1 MTGYELV
8 FITVP
13 TLSEEDLAV
22 VLKKIKKTLTGF
34 DGKLIHE
41 YVWGRR
47 RLAYEI
53 AGNDFGLYHAWYF
66 TGSGKTVDEL
76 QRQFGY
82 SDDVLR
88 NQIVKTDDLDA
99 DAAFLH
105 NLIPPKEETVQKDGI
120 QEKSAENS
128 AKFVEHA
135 ETKAE
140 TKSEDKAETKSED
153 KAETKSED
161 KAETKSEDKA
171 EIKSEDK
178 AEIKSEDKAEEL
190 SDDTAKDKTVAVDA

>member
-13 TLSEEDLAV
+13 NLSEVDLEV
-22 VLKKIKKTLTGF
+22 VLKKIKKILTEF

-82 SDDVLR
+82 SDDILR
-88 NQIVKTDDLDA
+88 NQIVQSDDIDA
-99 DAAFLH
+99 DATFLH
-105 NLIPPKEETVQKDGI
+105 YLIPPKEETLDKEEV
-120 QEKSAENS
+120 QEKSAES
-128 AKFVEHA
+128 AKKIVEQNEINSEIETIPEKNKAVTKGKNEIESEEEALDLVNDTMKNKATA
-135 ETKAE
+135 ED
-140 TKSEDKAETKSED
+140 S
-153 KAETKSED
+153 
-161 KAETKSEDKA
+161 
-171 EIKSEDK
+171 
-178 AEIKSEDKAEEL
+178 
-190 SDDTAKDKTVAVDA
+190 

>member
-8 FITVP
+8 FITTP
-13 TLSEEDLAV
+13 TLSEDDLAV
-22 VLKKIKKTLTGF
+22 VLKKFKKNLTGYG
-34 DGKLIHE
+34 GKLIHE

-53 AGNDFGLYHAWYF
+53 AGNDFGVYHVWYF

-99 DAAFLH
+99 EAAFLH
-105 NLIPPKEETVQKDGI
+105 NLIPPKEEIAEKEPV
-120 QEKSAENS
+120 QEKPTENATDVAE
-128 AKFVEHA
+128 KVETKTEA
-135 ETKAE
+135 ETVPEKNEAE
-140 TKSEDKAETKSED
+140 TVEKVEIESEDKTD
-153 KAETKSED
+153 
-161 KAETKSEDKA
+161 
-171 EIKSEDK
+171 
-178 AEIKSEDKAEEL
+178 EL
-190 SDDTAKDKTVAVDA
+190 ADDTGKDKTEAVDA

>member
-22 VLKKIKKTLTGF
+22 VLKKIKKTLTEF

-53 AGNDFGLYHAWYF
+53 TGNDFGVYHAWYF

-105 NLIPPKEETVQKDGI
+105 NLIPPKDETAEKEEVQEKITENATKVVEQVETKTITETVP
-120 QEKSAENS
+120 EKN
-128 AKFVEHA
+128 
-135 ETKAE
+135 KAE
-140 TKSEDKAETKSED
+140 SVEKTETESENKTEDKVED
-153 KAETKSED
+153 LK
-161 KAETKSEDKA
+161 
-171 EIKSEDK
+171 
-178 AEIKSEDKAEEL
+178 
-190 SDDTAKDKTVAVDA
+190 DDTGKDKTESVDA

>member
-8 FITVP
+8 FITAP
-13 TLSEEDLAV
+13 TLSEDDLAV
-22 VLKKIKKTLTGF
+22 VLKKFKKSLTEF

-53 AGNDFGLYHAWYF
+53 AGNDFGVYHAWYF

-88 NQIVKTDDLDA
+88 NQIVKADDLDA
-99 DAAFLH
+99 EAAFLH
-105 NLIPPKEETVQKDGI
+105 NLIPPKEETAEKEEV
-120 QEKSAENS
+120 QEKSTEKATKVAEQ
-128 AKFVEHA
+128 A
-135 ETKAE
+135 ETKTETETVPEKNEAE
-140 TKSEDKAETKSED
+140 TVEKVETESEDKV
-153 KAETKSED
+153 
-161 KAETKSEDKA
+161 
-171 EIKSEDK
+171 
-178 AEIKSEDKAEEL
+178 EEL
-190 SDDTAKDKTVAVDA
+190 ADDAVKDKTEAADA

>member
-8 FITVP
+8 FITAP
-13 TLSEEDLAV
+13 TLSEDDLAV
-22 VLKKIKKTLTGF
+22 VLKKFKKSLTEF

-53 AGNDFGLYHAWYF
+53 AGNDFGVYHAWYF

-105 NLIPPKEETVQKDGI
+105 NLIPPKEETAEKEEVQ
-120 QEKSAENS
+120 ERSAENET
-128 AKFVEHA
+128 KVVE
-135 ETKAE
+135 KAE
-140 TKSEDKAETKSED
+140 TKTETETVPEKNKAETVEKPATESEDKA
-153 KAETKSED
+153 
-161 KAETKSEDKA
+161 
-171 EIKSEDK
+171 
-178 AEIKSEDKAEEL
+178 EDKAEEL
-190 SDDTAKDKTVAVDA
+190 TDDTGKDKTEAVDA

>member
-8 FITVP
+8 FITTP
-13 TLSEEDLAV
+13 TLSEDDLAV
-22 VLKKIKKTLTGF
+22 VLKKFKKDLTGYG
-34 DGKLIHE
+34 GKLIHE

-53 AGNDFGLYHAWYF
+53 AGNDFGVYHVWYF

-99 DAAFLH
+99 EAAFLH
-105 NLIPPKEETVQKDGI
+105 NLIPPKEEIAEKEPV
-120 QEKSAENS
+120 QEKPAEN
-128 AKFVEHA
+128 ATDVAEKVETKTEA
-135 ETKAE
+135 ETVPEKNEAE
-140 TKSEDKAETKSED
+140 TVEKVEIESEDKTD
-153 KAETKSED
+153 
-161 KAETKSEDKA
+161 
-171 EIKSEDK
+171 
-178 AEIKSEDKAEEL
+178 EL
-190 SDDTAKDKTVAVDA
+190 ADDTGKDKTEAVDA

>member
-8 FITVP
+8 FITTP
-13 TLSEEDLAV
+13 TLSEDDLAV
-22 VLKKIKKTLTGF
+22 VLKKFKKNLTGYG
-34 DGKLIHE
+34 GKLIHE

-53 AGNDFGLYHAWYF
+53 AGNDFGVYHVWYF

-99 DAAFLH
+99 EAAFLH
-105 NLIPPKEETVQKDGI
+105 NLIPPKEEIAEKEPV
-120 QEKSAENS
+120 QEKPAEN
-128 AKFVEHA
+128 ATDVAEKVETKTEA
-135 ETKAE
+135 ETVPEKNEAE
-140 TKSEDKAETKSED
+140 TVEKVEIESEDKGD
-153 KAETKSED
+153 
-161 KAETKSEDKA
+161 
-171 EIKSEDK
+171 
-178 AEIKSEDKAEEL
+178 EL
-190 SDDTAKDKTVAVDA
+190 ADDTGKDKTETVDA

>member
-8 FITVP
+8 FITTP
-13 TLSEEDLAV
+13 TISEDDLAV
-22 VLKKIKKTLTGF
+22 VLKKFKKNLTGYG
-34 DGKLIHE
+34 GKLIHE

-53 AGNDFGLYHAWYF
+53 AGNDFGVYHVWYF

-99 DAAFLH
+99 EAAFLH
-105 NLIPPKEETVQKDGI
+105 NLIPPKEEIAEKEPV
-120 QEKSAENS
+120 QEKPAEN
-128 AKFVEHA
+128 ATDVAEKVETKTEA
-135 ETKAE
+135 ETVPEKNEAE
-140 TKSEDKAETKSED
+140 TVEKVETESEDKAD
-153 KAETKSED
+153 
-161 KAETKSEDKA
+161 
-171 EIKSEDK
+171 
-178 AEIKSEDKAEEL
+178 EL
-190 SDDTAKDKTVAVDA
+190 ADDTGKDKTEAVDA

>member
-8 FITVP
+8 FITTP
-13 TLSEEDLAV
+13 TLSEDDLAV
-22 VLKKIKKTLTGF
+22 VLKKFKKNLTGYG
-34 DGKLIHE
+34 GKLIHE

-53 AGNDFGLYHAWYF
+53 AGNDFGVYHVWYF

-99 DAAFLH
+99 EAAFLH
-105 NLIPPKEETVQKDGI
+105 NLIPPKEEIAEKEPV
-120 QEKSAENS
+120 QEKPAEN
-128 AKFVEHA
+128 ATDVAEKVETKNEA
-135 ETKAE
+135 ETVPEKNEAE
-140 TKSEDKAETKSED
+140 TVEKVEIESEDKAD
-153 KAETKSED
+153 
-161 KAETKSEDKA
+161 
-171 EIKSEDK
+171 
-178 AEIKSEDKAEEL
+178 EL
-190 SDDTAKDKTVAVDA
+190 SDDTGKDKTEAVDA

>member
-22 VLKKIKKTLTGF
+22 VLKKIKKTLNEF

-47 RLAYEI
+47 RLAYQI
-53 AGNDFGLYHAWYF
+53 AGNDFGVYHAWYF

-99 DAAFLH
+99 EAAFLH
-105 NLIPPKEETVQKDGI
+105 NLIPPKEETAEKEEVK
-120 QEKSAENS
+120 EKSAEN
-128 AKFVEHA
+128 ATEVVKQA
-135 ETKAE
+135 ETKTETETVPEKNEAE
-140 TKSEDKAETKSED
+140 TVEIVETESEDKK
-153 KAETKSED
+153 
-161 KAETKSEDKA
+161 
-171 EIKSEDK
+171 
-178 AEIKSEDKAEEL
+178 EEL
-190 SDDTAKDKTVAVDA
+190 ADDAGKDKTEAVDA

>member
-8 FITVP
+8 FITTP
-13 TLSEEDLAV
+13 TLSEDDLAV
-22 VLKKIKKTLTGF
+22 VLKKFKKNLTGYG
-34 DGKLIHE
+34 GKLIHE

-53 AGNDFGLYHAWYF
+53 AGNDFGVYHVWYF

-99 DAAFLH
+99 EAAFLH
-105 NLIPPKEETVQKDGI
+105 NLIPPKEEIAEKEPV
-120 QEKSAENS
+120 QEKPAEN
-128 AKFVEHA
+128 ATDVAEKVETKTEA
-135 ETKAE
+135 ETVPEKNEVE
-140 TKSEDKAETKSED
+140 TVEKVEIESEDKGD
-153 KAETKSED
+153 
-161 KAETKSEDKA
+161 
-171 EIKSEDK
+171 
-178 AEIKSEDKAEEL
+178 EL
-190 SDDTAKDKTVAVDA
+190 ADDTGKDKTEAVDA

>member
-22 VLKKIKKTLTGF
+22 VLKKIKKTLTEF

-53 AGNDFGLYHAWYF
+53 AGNDFGVYHAWYF

-105 NLIPPKEETVQKDGI
+105 NLIPPKEESPEKEEV
-120 QEKSAENS
+120 QEKSAENET
-128 AKFVEHA
+128 KVVE
-135 ETKAE
+135 KAE
-140 TKSEDKAETKSED
+140 TKTETETVPEKNKAETVEKTETESETESENKAED
-153 KAETKSED
+153 KV
-161 KAETKSEDKA
+161 
-171 EIKSEDK
+171 
-178 AEIKSEDKAEEL
+178 EEL
-190 SDDTAKDKTVAVDA
+190 TDDTGKDKTEAVDA

>member
-8 FITVP
+8 FITTP
-13 TLSEEDLAV
+13 TLSEDDLAV
-22 VLKKIKKTLTGF
+22 VLKKFKKNLTGYG
-34 DGKLIHE
+34 GKLIHE

-53 AGNDFGLYHAWYF
+53 DGNDFGVYHVWYF

-99 DAAFLH
+99 EAAFLH
-105 NLIPPKEETVQKDGI
+105 NLIPPKEEIAEKEPV
-120 QEKSAENS
+120 QEKPAEN
-128 AKFVEHA
+128 ATDVAEKVETKTEA
-135 ETKAE
+135 ETVPEKNEAE
-140 TKSEDKAETKSED
+140 TVEKVEIESEDKTD
-153 KAETKSED
+153 
-161 KAETKSEDKA
+161 
-171 EIKSEDK
+171 
-178 AEIKSEDKAEEL
+178 EL
-190 SDDTAKDKTVAVDA
+190 ADDTGKDKTEAVDA

>member
-22 VLKKIKKTLTGF
+22 VLKKIKKTLTEF

-53 AGNDFGLYHAWYF
+53 AGNDFGVYHAWYF

-105 NLIPPKEETVQKDGI
+105 NLIPPKEETSEKVEV
-120 QEKSAENS
+120 QEKTADNATKVVEQAE
-128 AKFVEHA
+128 AKT
-135 ETKAE
+135 ETVPEKNKAE
-140 TKSEDKAETKSED
+140 TVEKPATESEDKA
-153 KAETKSED
+153 
-161 KAETKSEDKA
+161 
-171 EIKSEDK
+171 
-178 AEIKSEDKAEEL
+178 EDKAEEL
-190 SDDTAKDKTVAVDA
+190 TDDTGKDKTEAVDA

>member
-8 FITVP
+8 FITAP

-22 VLKKIKKTLTGF
+22 VLNKFKKTITEF

-53 AGNDFGLYHAWYF
+53 AGNDFGVYQAWYF

-76 QRQFGY
+76 HRQFGY

-99 DAAFLH
+99 EAAFLH
-105 NLIPPKEETVQKDGI
+105 NLIPPKEETAEKEEVK
-120 QEKSAENS
+120 EKSAEN
-128 AKFVEHA
+128 ATEVVKQA
-135 ETKAE
+135 ETETETETVPEKNEAE
-140 TKSEDKAETKSED
+140 TVEIVETESEDKK
-153 KAETKSED
+153 
-161 KAETKSEDKA
+161 
-171 EIKSEDK
+171 
-178 AEIKSEDKAEEL
+178 EEL
-190 SDDTAKDKTVAVDA
+190 ADDAGKDKTEAVDA

>member
-8 FITVP
+8 FITTP
-13 TLSEEDLAV
+13 TLSEDDLAV
-22 VLKKIKKTLTGF
+22 VLKKFKKNLTGYG
-34 DGKLIHE
+34 GKLIHE

-53 AGNDFGLYHAWYF
+53 AGNDFGVYHVWYF

-99 DAAFLH
+99 EAAFLH
-105 NLIPPKEETVQKDGI
+105 NLIPPKEEIAEKEPV
-120 QEKSAENS
+120 QEKPAEN
-128 AKFVEHA
+128 ATDVAEKVETKTEA
-135 ETKAE
+135 ETVPEKNEAE
-140 TKSEDKAETKSED
+140 TVEKVEIESEDKAD
-153 KAETKSED
+153 
-161 KAETKSEDKA
+161 
-171 EIKSEDK
+171 
-178 AEIKSEDKAEEL
+178 EL
-190 SDDTAKDKTVAVDA
+190 ADDTGKDKTEAVDA

>member
-8 FITVP
+8 FITTP
-13 TLSEEDLAV
+13 TLSEDDLAV
-22 VLKKIKKTLTGF
+22 VLKKFKKNLTGYG
-34 DGKLIHE
+34 GKLIHE

-53 AGNDFGLYHAWYF
+53 AGNDFGVYHVWYF

-99 DAAFLH
+99 EAAFLH
-105 NLIPPKEETVQKDGI
+105 NLIPPKEEIAEKETVQ
-120 QEKSAENS
+120 EKPAENATDVAEKVE
-128 AKFVEHA
+128 AKTEA
-135 ETKAE
+135 ETVPEKNEAE
-140 TKSEDKAETKSED
+140 TVEKVEIESEDKGD
-153 KAETKSED
+153 
-161 KAETKSEDKA
+161 
-171 EIKSEDK
+171 
-178 AEIKSEDKAEEL
+178 EL
-190 SDDTAKDKTVAVDA
+190 ADDTGKDKTEAVDA

>member
-8 FITVP
+8 FITTP
-13 TLSEEDLAV
+13 TLSEDDLAV
-22 VLKKIKKTLTGF
+22 VLKKFKKNLTGYG
-34 DGKLIHE
+34 GKLIHE

-53 AGNDFGLYHAWYF
+53 AGNDFGVYHVWYF

-99 DAAFLH
+99 EAAFLH
-105 NLIPPKEETVQKDGI
+105 NLIPPKEEIAEKEPV
-120 QEKSAENS
+120 QEKPAEN
-128 AKFVEHA
+128 ATDVAEKVEIKTEA
-135 ETKAE
+135 ETVPEKNELE
-140 TKSEDKAETKSED
+140 TVEKVEIESEDKAD
-153 KAETKSED
+153 
-161 KAETKSEDKA
+161 
-171 EIKSEDK
+171 
-178 AEIKSEDKAEEL
+178 EL
-190 SDDTAKDKTVAVDA
+190 ADDTGKDKTEAVDA

>member
-8 FITVP
+8 FITTP
-13 TLSEEDLAV
+13 TLSEDDLAV
-22 VLKKIKKTLTGF
+22 VLKKFKKNLTGYG
-34 DGKLIHE
+34 GKLIHE

-53 AGNDFGLYHAWYF
+53 AGNDFGVYHVWYF

-99 DAAFLH
+99 EAAFLH
-105 NLIPPKEETVQKDGI
+105 NLIPPKEEIAEKEPV
-120 QEKSAENS
+120 QEKPAEN
-128 AKFVEHA
+128 ATDVAEKVETKNEA
-135 ETKAE
+135 ETVPEKNEVE
-140 TKSEDKAETKSED
+140 TVEKVEIESEDKAD
-153 KAETKSED
+153 
-161 KAETKSEDKA
+161 
-171 EIKSEDK
+171 
-178 AEIKSEDKAEEL
+178 EL
-190 SDDTAKDKTVAVDA
+190 ADDTGKDKTEAVDA